1 MNLSFDSKKFTKKK
15 GDYHIGPVA
24 ALDDPMLYARTQEY
38 KRRLSGQMRP
48 ISGKDLF
55 KIPKAKGFYGMKKYD
70 GEFAV
75 LAFDGERLISINP
88 GGTVRYNLPAYEEAE
103 KLLKKAGV
111 KSCLLGAEIY
121 VPHDKDKRNRIFHV
135 VTILRNP
142 TSEADLKK
150 LSVAVFDIIELDGKP
165 VTSAEDVYSLL
176 DEWFGHGKLICGAE
190 YRVLD
195 DLAAI
200 EDTFTEW
207 VIGEGLEGLVL
218 RHDRAGWYK
227 IKLRH
232 NLDVAIIGFSVGSED
247 RKEMLHDLLVAVMRD
262 DGTFHEFARVG
273 GGFKDED
280 RRSMIK
286 DLKKRVVQSDYV
298 AVNSDYVAYEMVEPG
313 LVAEISCLDLIT
325 ESSKGDPINRM
336 VLEWDE
342 KKYVALSRLPL
353 ASAISPQFVR
363 IRDDKTSVPDDVN
376 IRQLSSMAEVQD
388 IQKAVSREDAGK
400 PSKILER
407 QVYTKTMK
415 GKKMVR
421 KLLLWETNKGGNPEY
436 PGYVVYLTDFSPN
449 RANPLERD
457 IRVTNKKA
465 TAQKM
470 FDEIAGKK
478 FVGGWE
484 KSS

>member
-1 MNLSFDSKKFTKKK
+1 MNIGFDKKKFTEKK
-15 GDYHIGPVA
+15 GDYIVGPVA
-24 ALDDPMLYARTQEY
+24 ALEDAMLYARTQEY
-38 KRRLSGQMRP
+38 KRRLSGMMRP

-70 GEFAV
+70 GEFAL
-75 LAFDGERLISINP
+75 LAFDGENLISVNP
-88 GGTVRYNLPAYEEAE
+88 GGTVRQGLPAFEEAAR
-103 KLLKKAGV
+103 LLKKAKV

-121 VPHDKDKRNRIFHV
+121 APTDKAKRNRIFHV

-142 TSEADLKK
+142 KSAENLKDLC
-150 LSVAVFDIIELDGKP
+150 VAVFDIVELDGKP
-165 VTSAEDVYSLL
+165 VSSAADVYSKL
-176 DEWFGHGKLICGAE
+176 DDWFGEGKLVHAPE

-195 DLAAI
+195 DLGAI
-200 EDTFTEW
+200 EDLFTEW
-207 VIGEGLEGLVL
+207 VIAEGGEGLVI

-232 NLDVAIIGFSVGSED
+232 NLDVAVIGFSVGTED

-280 RRSMIK
+280 RRELVK
-286 DLKKRVVQSDYV
+286 TFKKRVVPSDYV

-313 LVAEISCLDLIT
+313 IVIEISCLDMIT

-336 VLEWDE
+336 VLEWDG

-353 ASAISPQFVR
+353 ASAISPQFIR
-363 IRDDKTSVPDDVN
+363 LRDDKDAVPDDVN
-376 IRQLSSMAEVQD
+376 ISQLSAMAEVPD
-388 IQKAVSREDAGK
+388 ITRTVSKEDAGK

-407 QVYTKTMK
+407 QVYTKMMK
-415 GKKMVR
+415 GRQMVR
-421 KLLLWETNKGGNPEY
+421 KLVMWETNKGSNPEF

-449 RANPLERD
+449 RQEPLQRD
-457 IRVTNKKA
+457 VRVTNSKTKA
-465 TAQKM
+465 QRM
-470 FDEIAGKK
+470 FDDIAKAK
-478 FVGGWE
+478 FIGGWE
-484 KSS
+484 KS

>member
-1 MNLSFDSKKFTKKK
+1 MNLEFDKKKFTKKK
-15 GDYHIGPVA
+15 GDYHVGPVA
-24 ALDDPMLYARTQEY
+24 ALDDAMLYARTQEY

-70 GEFAV
+70 GEFAL
-75 LAFDGERLISINP
+75 LAFDGEKLISVNP
-88 GGTVRYNLPAYEEAE
+88 GGTVRYGLPAYEEAE
-103 KLLKKAGV
+103 KLLKKAKV

-121 VPHDKDKRNRIFHV
+121 APTDKDKRNRIFHV

-142 TSEADLKK
+142 DTEPELKK
-150 LSVAVFDIIELDGKP
+150 LSVAVFDILELDGKP
-165 VTSAEDVYSLL
+165 VTSAADVYKNL
-176 DEWFGHGKLICGAE
+176 DDWFGEGKLIHPPE

-195 DLAAI
+195 DLGAI

-207 VIGEGLEGLVL
+207 VIGEGGEGLVI

-232 NLDVAIIGFSVGSED
+232 NLDVAVIGFSVGSED

-273 GGFKDED
+273 GGFKDEE
-280 RRSMIK
+280 RRTLVK
-286 DLKKRVVQSDYV
+286 DLKKRIAPSDYV

-313 LVAEISCLDLIT
+313 LVVEISCLDLIT

-336 VLEWDE
+336 VLEWDG
-342 KKYVALSRLPL
+342 KRYVALSRLPL

-363 IRDDKTSVPDDVN
+363 LRDDKNAVPEDVN
-376 IRQLSSMAEVQD
+376 ISQLAAMAEVHD
-388 IQKAVSREDAGK
+388 LKKSASKEDAGK

-407 QVYTKTMK
+407 EVYTKTMK
-415 GKKMVR
+415 EKLMVR
-421 KLLLWETNKGGNPEY
+421 KLLLWETNKGSNPEY

-449 RANPLERD
+449 RQNPLERD

-465 TAQKM
+465 TAKKM
-470 FDEIAGKK
+470 FDDIAAKK
-478 FVGGWE
+478 FIGGWE
-484 KSS
+484 KKS